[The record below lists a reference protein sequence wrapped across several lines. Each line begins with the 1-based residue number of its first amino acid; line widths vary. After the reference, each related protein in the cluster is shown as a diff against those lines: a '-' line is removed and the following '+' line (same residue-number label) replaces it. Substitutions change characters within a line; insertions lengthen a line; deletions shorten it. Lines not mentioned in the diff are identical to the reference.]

1 MGRNLFKMEPLLM
14 KYALLCPGQGSQFV
28 GMGKEFSNQNLSS
41 KEKYDIASEILG
53 FNLSEISFNGPDEE
67 LKKTQYTQPAIFVHS
82 YIGANELQNK
92 YDIQFSIGAGHSL
105 GEITALTVANSIS
118 FVDAVKIIKVRANS
132 MAEAGDINPGTMA
145 AIIGATDEQIEEVC
159 KQTGIVV
166 PANLNAPGQVV
177 ISGEVE
183 AVNSAIE
190 TAKSIGIRR
199 ALPLNVSGAFHSPL
213 MTSARENLTEIVNSI
228 NFKDSDFPI
237 VQNATAEPTT
247 KSDEIKK
254 NLISQ
259 LESPVRWS
267 QSIEKINESGI
278 EKYIE
283 CGPGKVLSG
292 LNRRILKNS
301 INFNIGTPQQIDE
314 FEA

>member
-1 MGRNLFKMEPLLM
+1 M
-14 KYALLCPGQGSQFV
+14 KFALLCPGQGSQFV
-28 GMGKEFSNQNLSS
+28 GMGKEFSEQNSSS

-67 LKKTQYTQPAIFVHS
+67 LKKTQFTQPAIFVHS
-82 YIGANELQNK
+82 YIAATELQNK

-213 MTSARENLTEIVNSI
+213 MTSARENLTEVVNSI
-228 NFKDSDFPI
+228 TFNDSDFPI

-267 QSIEKINESGI
+267 ESIEKINESGI
-278 EKYIE
+278 EKFIE

>member
-1 MGRNLFKMEPLLM
+1 M
-14 KYALLCPGQGSQFV
+14 KFALLCPGQGSQFV
-28 GMGKEFSNQNLSS
+28 GMGKEFSEQNLLS

-53 FNLSEISFNGPDEE
+53 INLSEISFNGPDEE
-67 LKKTQYTQPAIFVHS
+67 LKKTQFTQPAIFVHS
-82 YIGANELQNK
+82 YIAATEFQNK

-118 FVDAVKIIKVRANS
+118 FVDAVEIIKVRANS

-213 MTSARENLTEIVNSI
+213 MTSARENLTEVVNSI

-237 VQNATAEPTT
+237 VQNTTAEPTT

-259 LESPVRWS
+259 LESPVRWRE
-267 QSIEKINESGI
+267 SIEKINESGI
-278 EKYIE
+278 EKFIE

>member
-1 MGRNLFKMEPLLM
+1 M

-28 GMGKEFSNQNLSS
+28 GMGKEFSDQNLPS

-53 FNLSEISFNGPDEE
+53 INLSEISFNGPDEE
-67 LKKTQYTQPAIFVHS
+67 LKKTQFTQPAIFVHS
-82 YIGANELQNK
+82 YIAATEFQNK

-118 FVDAVKIIKVRANS
+118 FVDAVEIIKVRANS

-213 MTSARENLTEIVNSI
+213 MTSARENLTEVVNSI

-237 VQNATAEPTT
+237 VQNTTAEPTT

-267 QSIEKINESGI
+267 ESIEKINESGI
-278 EKYIE
+278 EKFIE